1 MYSIL
6 IKGILLFLACQ
17 VIHIVIWRIKKPS
30 GYMTWFPILFIIFV
44 PLAALVAYGL
54 VHFFNI
60 WGDEVATPWLEWSAI
75 MLFQS
80 VLSLVYIIGYTA
92 VAAFSPSMEIIKALN
107 RAPAGLPRN
116 QLATP
121 FFEETALSDD
131 RINNLI
137 KAELIREEKGALY
150 LARRGRSMTH
160 LVLLYR
166 HLIGLPDGGGG

>member
-60 WGDEVATPWLEWSAI
+60 WA
-75 MLFQS
+75 M
-80 VLSLVYIIGYTA
+80 
-92 VAAFSPSMEIIKALN
+92 K
-107 RAPAGLPRN
+107 
-116 QLATP
+116 
-121 FFEETALSDD
+121 
-131 RINNLI
+131 
-137 KAELIREEKGALY
+137 
-150 LARRGRSMTH
+150 
-160 LVLLYR
+160 LL
-166 HLIGLPDGGGG
+166 HPG